1 MCDLMRKKG
10 RKKERENNEKKKVG
24 VGGKVRLI
32 MAFVEPILAFKVGV
46 GGKVRLIMAFVG
58 PIVAFYKCHYRFL

>member
-1 MCDLMRKKG
+1 MRKKG

-32 MAFVEPILAFKVGV
+32 MAFV
-46 GGKVRLIMAFVG
+46 G